1 MRKNAKERERHYE
14 RMNIAARDAP
24 PRARLLRRE
33 EYIYKKRVRWRRE
46 REREKNARKREQ
58 KHIEKKRKRR
68 THVNVFSGGVLQ
80 KIRHPRLKH
89 FLLKG
94 KREVRQKRR
103 RRRSIG
109 SAPFYSSRARVK
121 FIVYLGNT
129 RKISRQKK
137 RRTDSYT
144 KHAKKKTVT
153 HFYSYCAGLLS
164 KLLFHVCDSRRVL
177 LLFLLPSMSRPAVS
191 SSSSSRISSL
201 FVPGAAR
208 RRKRDQDGERRRIY
222 AITPE

>member
-1 MRKNAKERERHYE
+1 MR
-14 RMNIAARDAP
+14 
-24 PRARLLRRE
+24 RR
-33 EYIYKKRVRWRRE
+33 R
-46 REREKNARKREQ
+46 
-58 KHIEKKRKRR
+58 
-68 THVNVFSGGVLQ
+68 
-80 KIRHPRLKH
+80 
-89 FLLKG
+89 
-94 KREVRQKRR
+94 RR

-121 FIVYLGNT
+121 FIMYLGNT

-137 RRTDSYT
+137 LLEDRQLHKTR
-144 KHAKKKTVT
+144 KKKTVT

-164 KLLFHVCDSRRVL
+164 KLLFHVCDSRRVF

>member
-24 PRARLLRRE
+24 SRARLLRRE
-33 EYIYKKRVRWRRE
+33 EYIYKKRVRWRRERE

-137 RRTDSYT
+137 RRDRQL
-144 KHAKKKTVT
+144 HKKTVT
-153 HFYSYCAGLLS
+153 SIRIFTSYLR
-164 KLLFHVCDSRRVL
+164 VCV
-177 LLFLLPSMSRPAVS
+177 
-191 SSSSSRISSL
+191 
-201 FVPGAAR
+201 
-208 RRKRDQDGERRRIY
+208 E
-222 AITPE
+222 